1 MARWGHLQGSTSHID
16 KNPAARNFAGSAECG
31 AAVQAMPVSETTCP
45 GKARTGVAI
54 RGSARRIGKWRDG
67 EARMTGSRRS
77 VMGVNPGIALRCGL
91 GAALVS
97 VAPSLVQADCLGSSN
112 DYVCEGAST
121 TPISIS
127 SLTPDLSVT
136 ASSGD
141 FSVATASGT
150 ALSIDGYGEVTYG
163 GAGAGDLSS
172 GDGRGLSIVARG
184 VSGSGPTAGT
194 SSIHVDN
201 QGDITAAGG
210 IGVSA
215 SNLGAGE
222 LFLHVGSVTTTGAG
236 ANFGI
241 QASGSALGTGITIES
256 GSVQASHTGISL
268 GSYAGSGEV
277 SVSVDGDATGSGGYG
292 IDAQLTGSDSSIA
305 IDVTGNVTGGSGD
318 GVRAIAVDASDYI
331 DVTVGGVATGFA
343 FGAYVEGTAAG
354 RVSLS
359 LGGANGGSTG
369 IYAVGGTGTLDV
381 TVTGAVEG
389 GQVGAQVQQNGT
401 GGGVAS
407 FTNVTGDVYGIV
419 GYNKGDSLSVSA
431 SGMVRGETGVLM
443 QADEEGGGL
452 ALDVDEVDAD
462 LYGMYIDNRG
472 TGDTKVTATGK
483 VSAEASNSAAIM
495 VINAATAGDIDLDLA
510 DVAGGFYGILGQSSG
525 TVDTSIV
532 SSGAITTSNDAGV
545 GLRLVGGRDAE
556 VDVVDVSAGS
566 QALTFYNTG
575 RADVIL
581 RGTVTG
587 GSNLVYAGS
596 TSLLDLELT
605 ETATLKAH
613 SGLASATAVNAFAG
627 ALNLTNR
634 GQITG
639 RVLSGMADDVFHNY
653 GIWTVSDLLE
663 DEMRYAGLDLGAGD
677 NQLAN
682 EAGGTINAATAAG
695 SAEAV
700 HFAGLTTF
708 VNHGSFSLADGGAGD
723 VARISGDATF
733 ASGST
738 LSLDL
743 DAAGGAD
750 IVEVAGAATIEEG
763 ARLKLASLDGVRF
776 GERYRVLS
784 AAGGVTGSFSEV
796 VSAFL
801 SLGSTSDET
810 NSYVTFTQFQSV
822 DAVAVTPNQK
832 QVAAALP
839 EGGALANAVL
849 LSQSEGAARDALD
862 LFSGE
867 IHASGQAAVLSTAR
881 QITALADQR
890 LRLRE
895 AEVGR
900 ADTRGLGFGALP
912 AAGNEAGFWSSAY
925 RVLGDSDGD
934 GNAARLTSRGS
945 GLLLGGDALFGDWR
959 LGMLAGYGRSDFD
972 IAERSSEGEA
982 DSQAVGLYGSRAWG
996 GTRFSFGL
1004 THAWHQ
1010 IDTGRSV
1017 VVGGFIDQLEADY
1030 DARSFEAHAELGHRS
1045 RFGAKV
1051 TLEPYAGLSYLR
1063 VSTDAYSESG
1073 GAGSLSGEADT
1084 LGAVISTLGLRA
1096 EQALAVQGRPVIL
1109 TTGLAWQHGIGDL
1122 DTATRH
1128 SVEGGAEM
1136 LISGLPL
1143 ARDMALIN
1151 AGVTMDLGP
1160 ASALS
1165 LSYVGRIGGG
1175 VEDNA
1180 LKASLQLRF

>member
-1 MARWGHLQGSTSHID
+1 
-16 KNPAARNFAGSAECG
+16 
-31 AAVQAMPVSETTCP
+31 
-45 GKARTGVAI
+45 
-54 RGSARRIGKWRDG
+54 
-67 EARMTGSRRS
+67 MTGSRKW
-77 VMGVNPGIALRCGL
+77 VMGVSPGLARRCGL

-97 VAPSLVQADCLGSSN
+97 VAPSLAQADCLGSSN

-121 TPISIS
+121 APISIS

-141 FSVATASGT
+141 FSVDTASGT
-150 ALSIDGYGEVTYG
+150 ALSIDGYGKVTYG
-163 GAGAGDLSS
+163 GAGDLFSA
-172 GDGRGLSIVARG
+172 DGRGLSIVARG

-194 SSIHVDN
+194 SSIHVDTE
-201 QGDITAAGG
+201 GDIIAAGG

-268 GSYAGSGEV
+268 GSYAGNGEV
-277 SVSVDGDATGSGGYG
+277 SVSVDGDVTGSGGYG

-305 IDVTGNVTGGSGD
+305 IDVTGGSGD
-318 GVRAIAVDASDYI
+318 GVRAIAIDASDYI
-331 DVTVGGVATGFA
+331 DVTVGGVATGSA
-343 FGAYVEGTAAG
+343 FGAYVEGAAAG

-359 LGGANGGSTG
+359 LGGASGGSTG

-407 FTNVTGDVYGIV
+407 FTDVSGDVYGIV

-431 SGMVRGETGVLM
+431 SGVVRGETGIFM
-443 QADEEGGGL
+443 QADEGSGGL
-452 ALDVDEVDAD
+452 TLDVDEVDAD
-462 LYGMYIDNRG
+462 LYGMYIDNQG
-472 TGDTKVTATGK
+472 TRDTKVTATGK
-483 VSAEASNSAAIM
+483 VSAEASDSAAIR

-510 DVAGGFYGILGQSSG
+510 DVVGGFYGILGQSSG
-525 TVDTSIV
+525 TVDTKIV
-532 SSGAITTSNDAGV
+532 SSGSITTSNDAGV

-581 RGTVTG
+581 RGAVTG

-605 ETATLKAH
+605 ETATLEAL

-627 ALNLTNR
+627 ALDLTNR

-653 GIWTVSDLLE
+653 GIWTVSDLME

-700 HFAGLTTF
+700 HFSGLTTF
-708 VNHGSFSLADGGAGD
+708 VNHGSFSLADGGVGD

-743 DAAGGAD
+743 DAAGRAD
-750 IVEVAGAATIEEG
+750 VVEVAGAATIEKG
-763 ARLKLASLDGVRF
+763 ARLNLASLDGVRF

-822 DAVAVTPNQK
+822 DAVAVTPNQQ

-849 LSQSEGAARDALD
+849 LSQSEGSARDALD

-890 LRLRE
+890 LRMRE

-912 AAGNEAGFWSSAY
+912 AAENEAGFWSSAY
-925 RVLGDSDGD
+925 RVLGDGEGD

-959 LGMLAGYGRSDFD
+959 LGMLAGYGRSDFE

-1010 IDTGRSV
+1010 IDTDRSV
-1017 VVGGFIDQLEADY
+1017 VVGGFTDQLEADY

-1084 LGAVISTLGLRA
+1084 LDAVISTLGLRA

-1109 TTGLAWQHGIGDL
+1109 TAGLAWQHGIGDL

-1143 ARDMALIN
+1143 ARDMALID
-1151 AGVTMDLGP
+1151 AGVAMDLGP

-1165 LSYVGRIGGG
+1165 LSYVGRFGGG